1 MLHACNLLDV
11 ADAGD
16 AVLTAAYRYIQ
27 ATCATSG
34 EGLYEGESLVLALVL
49 VQWYLIFLQAW
60 TGSLLSFPRS
70 KVEKGVMTWHS
81 CAS

>member
-1 MLHACNLLDV
+1 MLLACNLLDV

-16 AVLTAAYRYIQ
+16 AVLTAVYRYIQ

-49 VQWYLIFLQAW
+49 VQWSDFFAGLDW
-60 TGSLLSFPRS
+60 LSAQLS
-70 KVEKGVMTWHS
+70 KK
-81 CAS
+81 